1 MASLC
6 KVMHPKCYKHLKEA
20 ALAQPADNGHP
31 ERASFFENLKLL
43 GLGRQIGRKILRV
56 FRVFLAKLQ
65 HPFRHCE
72 CLEYLGYMTL
82 VMHISELKLK
92 CVRRVQFSH
101 NNKFVLP
108 IFL

>member
-43 GLGRQIGRKILRV
+43 GLGRQIGPKILGAFGV
-56 FRVFLAKLQ
+56 FSVKLQ
-65 HPFRHCE
+65 HPSWHCE
-72 CLEYLGYMTL
+72 SLVHGFEYLI
-82 VMHISELKLK
+82 V
-92 CVRRVQFSH
+92 FSTK
-101 NNKFVLP
+101 NFG
-108 IFL
+108 FQA